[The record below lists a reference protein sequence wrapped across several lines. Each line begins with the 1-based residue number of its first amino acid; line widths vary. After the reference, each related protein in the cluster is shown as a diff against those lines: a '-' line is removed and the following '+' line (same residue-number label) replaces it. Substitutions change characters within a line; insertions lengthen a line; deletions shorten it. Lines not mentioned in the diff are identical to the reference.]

1 MRNQVR
7 SALLIC
13 AVVVLAGTLTLA
25 LASGAVAQPAP
36 QASPLVSTPVRSPA
50 APVAPVATPIAPP
63 PAPPTLEAPLL
74 EAPLLEAPTSVP
86 LPVQIIATPT
96 VAGFLPA
103 PTIVNPDDIKQLPL
117 AQPNVSGGGSE
128 PEPAATPVA
137 QEDRGLRAAVAF
149 LNTLWYFCGA
159 ALLIGGAVAI
169 FLLSRRNKRV

>member
-13 AVVVLAGTLTLA
+13 AVIVLAGTLTLA

-50 APVAPVATPIAPP
+50 APP